1 MALKEDLTAIVG
13 EGNTSD
19 EPHDRYIAGG
29 DASIHQGMP
38 AIVVRAGTTEEVSEI
53 MKLANSRKIPV
64 VPRGAGS
71 GMCGHAVPVDPRSI
85 VIDLKRMNRIID
97 IRPQDLLTR
106 VEAGVVNNRLNEAL
120 KPYGFFFAPCPA
132 SGKVATIGGMIANNA
147 SGLRA
152 AKYGATR
159 DSLLGAKVVLA
170 DGSIIDSGANTLIA
184 SAGYQIDRLMV
195 ASEGTL
201 GIVTEAVLRLTPLPK
216 AKGMGIAEFTNLKD
230 AGNAIS
236 AIVASGVN
244 PSFFELMDNVAIRSI
259 NKATDMGLPDV
270 AAILVFECDG
280 ASKNIV
286 DEEVNVIRNIV
297 AKHNAKNLRL
307 ATDTKEMD
315 ALNAARAKLFPAFS
329 RLIDGM
335 ACVSLAD
342 DMAVPPSF
350 YAEVVGKIEKAS
362 KSNDVVITAYGHAGE
377 GLIHTKLLIDTTSHG
392 AWERAHKAVDEV
404 YDAVLAAG
412 GTVSG
417 EHGVALS
424 KAPYFKKEKGNALE
438 AMRAIK
444 KALDPN
450 NILNP
455 GKLHDAPED
464 WLTATNLRYPV
475 QGGQS

>member
-244 PSFFELMDNVAIRSI
+244 PSFFELMDNVAI
-259 NKATDMGLPDV
+259 L
-270 AAILVFECDG
+270 
-280 ASKNIV
+280 
-286 DEEVNVIRNIV
+286 
-297 AKHNAKNLRL
+297 
-307 ATDTKEMD
+307 
-315 ALNAARAKLFPAFS
+315 
-329 RLIDGM
+329 
-335 ACVSLAD
+335 
-342 DMAVPPSF
+342 
-350 YAEVVGKIEKAS
+350 
-362 KSNDVVITAYGHAGE
+362 
-377 GLIHTKLLIDTTSHG
+377 
-392 AWERAHKAVDEV
+392 
-404 YDAVLAAG
+404 
-412 GTVSG
+412 
-417 EHGVALS
+417 
-424 KAPYFKKEKGNALE
+424 
-438 AMRAIK
+438 
-444 KALDPN
+444 
-450 NILNP
+450 
-455 GKLHDAPED
+455 
-464 WLTATNLRYPV
+464 LTANA
-475 QGGQS
+475 